1 VHARADWRRLIKL
14 SRVLQAGHMLIDL
27 VSQSETRIVS
37 LIAHL
42 SIRLGMPA
50 TYSAGAQAAGLQ

>member
-1 VHARADWRRLIKL
+1 
-14 SRVLQAGHMLIDL
+14 VLQAGHMLIDL